1 MHSANRNVLFLHN
14 THLFHRCNHGEIPFV
29 KRHFRICGVLE
40 RLLLVATLALV
51 IHTPAHAQ
59 FRVLLYHAHPNLG
72 YVEAN
77 FIQHMDF
84 LVANDY
90 RTITPDQFIA
100 WKLNNEPLPMRPTLI
115 TVDDNYILMYT
126 SMYPILR
133 DRGLVAVNFVI
144 TGSVGNT
151 VGLHYCSWEELRTME
166 ASGNVINESH
176 TVSHPHLTTLNAT
189 NQTNQVVNS
198 RTALAAN
205 IPGKVSKYIAYPY
218 GDYNA
223 GVITRCIA
231 AGYTAGFAV
240 GNGVNYH
247 DTPMFELQRKGVDT
261 VTFSGFREELGHN
274 AWQPAPGPGWVMDD
288 ADVHFY
294 ADSALWPVVA
304 GSNLA
309 GGSGRVRP
317 AGTGSPAAWA
327 ALVPRPGIYR
337 VHAKWSAVPARTST
351 ALYTVHHAGGQTTF
365 AADQRANDGA
375 WNLLGEVQFNTTA
388 AARVELAASPSGSVS
403 ADAVWLEFVSSTVD
417 DWAIY

>member
-1 MHSANRNVLFLHN
+1 MTAGLF
-14 THLFHRCNHGEIPFV
+14 C
-29 KRHFRICGVLE
+29 
-40 RLLLVATLALV
+40 
-51 IHTPAHAQ
+51 TPAQAQ

-72 YVEAN
+72 YVESN

-100 WKLNNEPLPMRPTLI
+100 WKVGNQPLPMRPTLI

-126 SMYPILR
+126 SMFPILR
-133 DRGLVAVNFVI
+133 DRGQVAVNFTI
-144 TGSVGNT
+144 TNAVGSTSGH
-151 VGLHYCSWEELRTME
+151 HYCSWEELRTME
-166 ASGNVINESH
+166 ASGHVINESH
-176 TVSHPHLTTLNAT
+176 TLSHPQLTTLTPA
-189 NQTNQVVNS
+189 QQMS
-198 RTALAAN
+198 QAADSKAAINHN
-205 IPGKVSKYIAYPY
+205 IPGKVCKYIAYPY

-223 GVITRCIA
+223 GVIERCVA
-231 AGYTAGFAV
+231 AGYTAGFVV
-240 GNGVNYH
+240 GGGINYH
-247 DTPMFELQRKGVDT
+247 DTPMFELQRIQVDT
-261 VTFSGFREELGHN
+261 VTFNGFKEALGHN

-304 GSNLA
+304 GSGLA
-309 GGSGRVRP
+309 GGSGRVRA

-327 ALVPRPGIYR
+327 AVVPRPGIYR

-375 WNLLGEVQFNTTA
+375 WNLLGEVQFNTTD

>member
-1 MHSANRNVLFLHN
+1 MTAGLF
-14 THLFHRCNHGEIPFV
+14 R
-29 KRHFRICGVLE
+29 
-40 RLLLVATLALV
+40 
-51 IHTPAHAQ
+51 TPAHAQ

-72 YVEAN
+72 YVESN

-100 WKLNNEPLPMRPTLI
+100 WKVGNQPLPMRPTLI

-126 SMYPILR
+126 GMFPILR
-133 DRGLVAVNFVI
+133 DRGQVAVNFTI
-144 TGSVGNT
+144 TNAVGSTSGH
-151 VGLHYCSWEELRTME
+151 HYCSWTELRTME
-166 ASGNVINESH
+166 ASGHVINESH
-176 TVSHPHLTTLNAT
+176 TLSHPQLTTLTPA
-189 NQTNQVVNS
+189 QQMS
-198 RTALAAN
+198 QAADSKAAINHN
-205 IPGKVSKYIAYPY
+205 IPGKVCKYIAYPY

-223 GVITRCIA
+223 GVIERCVA
-231 AGYTAGFAV
+231 AGYTAGFVV
-240 GNGVNYH
+240 GGGINYH
-247 DTPMFELQRKGVDT
+247 DTPMFELQRIQVDT
-261 VTFSGFREELGHN
+261 VTFNGFKEALGHN

-304 GSNLA
+304 GSGLA
-309 GGSGRVRP
+309 GGSGRVRA

-327 ALVPRPGIYR
+327 AVVPRPGIYR

-351 ALYTVHHAGGQTTF
+351 ALYTVHHGGGQTTF

-375 WNLLGEVQFNTTA
+375 WNLLGEVQFNTTD